1 MIAKASAIQHGQAM
15 TNYATKNNRA
25 DIVKTNHL
33 SEGLPPMGMW
43 DEMVLHQSMF
53 KQRYAKKPIELT
65 SIRFELSPSEE
76 EARNWTMEDWR
87 RFLDEFIREMDGI
100 SKVNHI
106 DKKKGK
112 AATSVKPTNI
122 ANSQYF
128 AALHRDSKSGIPH
141 LHLVVNRIDMDG
153 NLNDVK
159 FIGERAVMAAKA
171 INQRHGWKDAM
182 DIRQERIAEVTKA
195 CMDVLRSMPF
205 FDWDEYADRL
215 RAKGYDIELIRDKN
229 GQGRVHGYRFK
240 FGKTTIKASE
250 LGVGRNLTASKI
262 GNTFRKLHP
271 QPTPVAVGQRP
282 SPSVSNATTLDSRN
296 TASQGGLS
304 RTSNVAKPDLP
315 AGLRKIIEVDG
326 ERFSIVM
333 PRTAYDTMNSC
344 IEVPENGSA
353 SHTDILNVAMLLF
366 MNYLDAA
373 TSMSESCGG
382 GGSPGSGW
390 GRDKDDDDREWARR
404 CAMQAN
410 TLCKPIKRGMNDNF
424 SNKNGMGRNKKDA
437 TQDVLNLY
445 NQMQED
451 ENIESGKEEIKVTL
465 KEIESAKKALYE
477 AKEELG
483 NAYRRLESTKV
494 ALMAAH
500 RSTDNI
506 VDSICHAIV
515 KAEQSNLKV
524 GINDEGVAQLDKRNN
539 TAISAFKQALDEH
552 EKRIND
558 LFTHQQKELKRI
570 RNIEEGAYF
579 NGSTYAWMF
588 GLAFLSWSIIFVEI
602 TIWICITLFRK
613 LKTSES

>member
-106 DKKKGK
+106 GKKKGK

-271 QPTPVAVGQRP
+271 QPTLWEYLLILLMVCERYIDHGCYAKDFAKESSCVEFKQRAYEIAKQYAHHSSAIVRQMSGSIIGYMGDNDVWDIFCNVMLKKRDLLTISHITLGIRRHCTGVANGDNHFFGGTMTNNQR
-282 SPSVSNATTLDSRN
+282 
-296 TASQGGLS
+296 
-304 RTSNVAKPDLP
+304 
-315 AGLRKIIEVDG
+315 I
-326 ERFSIVM
+326 
-333 PRTAYDTMNSC
+333 
-344 IEVPENGSA
+344 
-353 SHTDILNVAMLLF
+353 DILNSLRLV
-366 MNYLDAA
+366 YQK
-373 TSMSESCGG
+373 S
-382 GGSPGSGW
+382 
-390 GRDKDDDDREWARR
+390 
-404 CAMQAN
+404 
-410 TLCKPIKRGMNDNF
+410 
-424 SNKNGMGRNKKDA
+424 SNKSIKGMCLR
-437 TQDVLNLY
+437 T
-445 NQMQED
+445 
-451 ENIESGKEEIKVTL
+451 I
-465 KEIESAKKALYE
+465 
-477 AKEELG
+477 EELE
-483 NAYRRLESTKV
+483 NTKEV
-494 ALMAAH
+494 A
-500 RSTDNI
+500 N
-506 VDSICHAIV
+506 
-515 KAEQSNLKV
+515 KA
-524 GINDEGVAQLDKRNN
+524 
-539 TAISAFKQALDEH
+539 
-552 EKRIND
+552 
-558 LFTHQQKELKRI
+558 
-570 RNIEEGAYF
+570 
-579 NGSTYAWMF
+579 
-588 GLAFLSWSIIFVEI
+588 
-602 TIWICITLFRK
+602 
-613 LKTSES
+613 

>member
-106 DKKKGK
+106 GKKKGK

-390 GRDKDDDDREWARR
+390 GRDKDDD
-404 CAMQAN
+404 
-410 TLCKPIKRGMNDNF
+410 
-424 SNKNGMGRNKKDA
+424 

-602 TIWICITLFRK
+602 TIWICITLF
-613 LKTSES
+613 

>member
-1 MIAKASAIQHGQAM
+1 
-15 TNYATKNNRA
+15 
-25 DIVKTNHL
+25 
-33 SEGLPPMGMW
+33 MGMW

-106 DKKKGK
+106 GKKKGK

-602 TIWICITLFRK
+602 TIGYASHFLENSKHQNHDRQRIQQGKKSRC
-613 LKTSES
+613 